1 MQPLP
6 LSLVC
11 YSSSLSLR
19 VRAHLSQSTQA
30 FNSLEMVILDL
41 FYKFSIT
48 DALNLQKATAVP
60 PTFSIKDTTVS
71 SIQPFVIA
79 AVDLDAP
86 TPQTPTRAQIRH
98 FLGGNF
104 FASDSGDLVNTTAA
118 VSEFRQPTPPAG
130 SDPHR

>member
-1 MQPLP
+1 MPLI
-6 LSLVC
+6 S
-11 YSSSLSLR
+11 
-19 VRAHLSQSTQA
+19 
-30 FNSLEMVILDL
+30 
-41 FYKFSIT
+41 
-48 DALNLQKATAVP
+48 KATAGP
-60 PTFSIKDTTVS
+60 PTFSVRDIILS
-71 SIQPFVIA
+71 PIQPFVIA

-104 FASDSGDLVNTTAA
+104 FASDSGELLNSTAA